1 MWENV
6 DWWFLS
12 TNETNP
18 GHFAWVGEKFD
29 TLKKKDIIR
38 SFLFPKYTHNIWVL
52 PRVGI
57 DCW

>member
-29 TLKKKDIIR
+29 TLKKRI
-38 SFLFPKYTHNIWVL
+38 S
-52 PRVGI
+52 
-57 DCW
+57 